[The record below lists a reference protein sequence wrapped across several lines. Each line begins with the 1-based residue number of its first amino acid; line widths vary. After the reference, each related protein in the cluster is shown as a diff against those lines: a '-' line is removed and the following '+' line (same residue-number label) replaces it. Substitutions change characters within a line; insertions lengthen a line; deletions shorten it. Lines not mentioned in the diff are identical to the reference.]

1 MVDTRF
7 MPLPSVIVT
16 NTPSVLPLMSHV
28 NECVK
33 GNCRTAKLPTVTLP
47 NWRVSDEES
56 KIVGGDVR
64 PNGFVG

>member
-7 MPLPSVIVT
+7 MPLPSLIVT
-16 NTPSVLPLMSHV
+16 DTSIMLPLMSHV
-28 NECVK
+28 NGCVK
-33 GNCRTAKLPTVTLP
+33 GNSRTSKLPTVTLP
-47 NWRVSDEES
+47 NWRVSDKES